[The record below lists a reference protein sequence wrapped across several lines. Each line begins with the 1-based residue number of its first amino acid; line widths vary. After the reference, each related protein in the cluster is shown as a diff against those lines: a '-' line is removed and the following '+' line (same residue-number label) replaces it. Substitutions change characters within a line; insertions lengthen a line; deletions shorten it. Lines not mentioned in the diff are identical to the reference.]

1 MNLKDMTWQGQLAFF
16 VLVWAL
22 IFGLFWF
29 GWYSG
34 KKNEIVQKRSE
45 LESLKKEVA
54 LAKEKEKELAMLKK
68 ENTELEAKLEKLK
81 KVLPE
86 KREISKILKD
96 VQKLASD
103 VHLNVL
109 SFVPKASIDRG
120 LVAEWPINIEVT
132 GKYHDLGYFFDKLGK
147 FTRIFN
153 VGRIEIVALRKQSAT
168 STIRAKFTASTYIFQ
183 EKKVKKRKRPKRR
196 PRRG

>member
-1 MNLKDMTWQGQLAFF
+1 MNLKDMTWQGQLTFF
-16 VLVWAL
+16 LVLWL
-22 IFGLFWF
+22 IIFGIFWF

-34 KKNEIVQKRSE
+34 MKDDINRKRAE
-45 LESLKKEVA
+45 LDNLEKEVNVA
-54 LAKEKEKELAMLKK
+54 LRKQKELAMLKK
-68 ENTELEAKLEKLK
+68 ENSDLEAKLERLK

-109 SFVPKASIDRG
+109 SFVPKASIDKG
-120 LVAEWPINIEVT
+120 LVAEWPIQIEVI
-132 GKYHDLGYFFDKLGK
+132 GNYHNLGYFFDKLGK

-153 VGRIEIVALRKQSAT
+153 VEKIEVTALRRQNVN
-168 STIRAKFTASTYIFQ
+168 STIKSRFTASTYIFV
-183 EKKVKKRKRPKRR
+183 EKKLEKKKKRRHR

>member
-1 MNLKDMTWQGQLAFF
+1 MNLKEMTWQGQLTFF
-16 VLVWAL
+16 IVIWL
-22 IFGLFWF
+22 IIFAIFWF

-34 KKNEIVQKRSE
+34 KKGDIVVKRDQ

-54 LAKEKEKELAMLKK
+54 LAKEKEKELTLLKK
-68 ENTELEAKLEKLK
+68 ENAELEAKLENLK

-103 VHLNVL
+103 VHLNVV

-120 LVAEWPINIEVT
+120 LVAEWPINIEVL

-153 VGRIEIVALRKQSAT
+153 VGKIEITALNKQSAT
-168 STIRAKFTASTYIFQ
+168 TTIRAKFTASTYIFQ
-183 EKKVKKRKRPKRR
+183 EKKISKRKGRKR